1 MAHSGTVA
9 IELQLTPEQLSRRRR
24 LSVTWAVV
32 VVAWSLLRA
41 VVVWAALTDYG
52 VNPWAY
58 LVIDLAS
65 AGIDAITT
73 PKFVLALIDS
83 QYHDA
88 TKWGLF
94 TLFAFVIPDIYIFKT
109 TRELP
114 RMAVIIICVVIAVS
128 LIVAVV
134 GVLAKVRAGKRGQR
148 DPAAVPAMGPHD

>member
-1 MAHSGTVA
+1 MTSEV
-9 IELQLTPEQLSRRRR
+9 QLTPEQLRRRRR
-24 LSVTWAVV
+24 LSITWAVV

-58 LVIDLAS
+58 LAIDLAS

-83 QYHDA
+83 KYRAA
-88 TKWGLF
+88 TKWGLL
-94 TLFAFVIPDIYIFKT
+94 TLFAFVIPDIFIFKT

-114 RMAVIIICVVIAVS
+114 LVAVIVICIVIAVS
-128 LIVAVV
+128 LTVATV
-134 GVLAKVRAGKRGQR
+134 GVVTKVRAGKRGQL
-148 DPAAVPAMGPHD
+148 DPAAVPDAGPHD